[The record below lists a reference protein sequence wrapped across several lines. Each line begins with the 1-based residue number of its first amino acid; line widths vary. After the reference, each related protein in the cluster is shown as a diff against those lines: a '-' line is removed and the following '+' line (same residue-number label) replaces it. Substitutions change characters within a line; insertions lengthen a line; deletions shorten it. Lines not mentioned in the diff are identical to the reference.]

1 MNQLSKA
8 ILKLMEK
15 DEKEAFRLLFE
26 HYYDSLLLYSLHVLN
41 DLAAAEDVVQDCFA
55 ILWTNKRL
63 KNFEGDLDHFLFG
76 MVKKRSCLY
85 LQEHQRECPVPENLE
100 REMSAEDCQPSET
113 EQDEIDLLYRTI
125 DKLPE
130 KCKRVFLMASL
141 HDKTYQEIADELD
154 VSVNT
159 VKTQMKYALKFLRD
173 NLKKDDFQ
181 SILLLLTKKV

>member
-15 DEKEAFRLLFE
+15 DEKEAFR
-26 HYYDSLLLYSLHVLN
+26 LLLYSLHVLN

-100 REMSAEDCQPSET
+100 REMPVEDCQPSET

-130 KCKRVFLMASL
+130 KCKQVFLMACL
-141 HDKTYQEIADELD
+141 NDKTYQEIANTLG

-173 NLKKDDFQ
+173 NLREDDF
-181 SILLLLTKKV
+181 SFVLVLLTKKV